1 MEIRYYK
8 EHSWILNR
16 DMEFKIYGR
25 SGGKLCIA
33 FAPENGRFYDYE
45 NFGMIESLAPWIESG
60 RLQVVT
66 PDSIDAETWNNQS
79 ATPRQRIEQQER
91 WFRYITDELFG
102 WVVGINGHL
111 GQRAIVTGCSMG
123 ATHSSLFFF
132 RRPDLFDTLIAQ
144 SGIYNASHFFH
155 NYMDNLIYENS
166 PVHFLPHMDPS
177 HFYMALYRSS
187 RIICCSGQG
196 AWEKTALDETHA
208 LERVLKEKD
217 IPAWFDY
224 WGLDVGHEW
233 YWWKKQMVYHME
245 KLMPW

>member
-79 ATPRQRIEQQER
+79 ATPDSVSNSRNGGFATLRMNCS
-91 WFRYITDELFG
+91 DG
-102 WVVGINGHL
+102 W
-111 GQRAIVTGCSMG
+111 
-123 ATHSSLFFF
+123 
-132 RRPDLFDTLIAQ
+132 
-144 SGIYNASHFFH
+144 
-155 NYMDNLIYENS
+155 
-166 PVHFLPHMDPS
+166 
-177 HFYMALYRSS
+177 
-187 RIICCSGQG
+187 
-196 AWEKTALDETHA
+196 
-208 LERVLKEKD
+208 
-217 IPAWFDY
+217 
-224 WGLDVGHEW
+224 
-233 YWWKKQMVYHME
+233 
-245 KLMPW
+245 